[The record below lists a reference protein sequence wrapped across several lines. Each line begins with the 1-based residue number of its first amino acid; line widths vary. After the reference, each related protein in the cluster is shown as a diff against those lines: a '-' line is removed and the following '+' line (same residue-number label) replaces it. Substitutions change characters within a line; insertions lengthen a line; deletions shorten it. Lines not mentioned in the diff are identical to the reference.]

1 LFVEVEAAQGSPMGD
16 EISRAAYYRS
26 RAEKIR
32 ASALACIEAAIKDQL
47 ETLAKHYEVLAL
59 SAERTQQG

>member
-1 LFVEVEAAQGSPMGD
+1 MGD